1 MRNPMCEQAWSLP
14 ELLRTLY
21 PVLENSARRTLR
33 TEEIFSIQ
41 RIVLTGCGDS
51 YAAGLATKH
60 IFELLTGIP
69 TEVVSALD
77 LARYYHPAQIGFA
90 PHNPL
95 VIAVSSSGT
104 VARLAEAAQFARE
117 HGAFVLA
124 VTANPDAPLGQAAS
138 RVLTAKTPPFVSAP
152 GVRSYLTSVLTLLLL
167 AVRIGEV
174 RGAYT
179 MDRAGELRQDFLC
192 QADALD
198 RLLPDMDQKTA
209 ELARRW
215 KGFNCF
221 DFVGGGFDY
230 AAAFYGHAKILEA
243 AGRPAMRINTEEWL
257 HLNFFARDVARIGT
271 VITANTTN
279 PSISRAREVI
289 RYAGIMG
296 RPTMVVTDGTA
307 DCFDNADA
315 VYVRVPAV
323 GSQISMPLTQFVPA
337 ALLAGYLAE
346 ELEETYGRGC
356 EGAWSFA
363 KDGAGVRE
371 SEMMIRRDVLK

>member
-14 ELLRTLY
+14 ELLRTMY
-21 PVLENSARRTLR
+21 PEVERAARLTLR
-33 TEEIFSIQ
+33 TEEIFSVQ

-69 TEVVSALD
+69 TEVVTALD
-77 LARYYHPAQIGFA
+77 LARYYHPGQIGYA
-90 PHNPL
+90 PCTPL
-95 VIAVSSSGT
+95 VVAVSSSGT

-124 VTANPDAPLGQAAS
+124 VTSNPDAPLGRNAS
-138 RVLTAKTPPFVSAP
+138 RVLPVKTPPFVSSP
-152 GVRSYLTSVLTLLLL
+152 GVRSYLTSVLALLLL
-167 AVRIGEV
+167 AVRLGEV
-174 RGAYT
+174 RGKYT
-179 MDRAGELRQDFLC
+179 MDWAGALRRDFLRQ
-192 QADALD
+192 ADGLEA
-198 RLLPDMDQKTA
+198 LLPAMDRETA
-209 ELARRW
+209 GLAKQW
-215 KGFNCF
+215 KDFACF

-257 HLNFFARDVARIGT
+257 HLNFFARDVEKIGT

-279 PSISRAREVI
+279 PAISRAKEVV

-296 RPTMVVTDGTA
+296 RPTMVVTDGA
-307 DCFDNADA
+307 ANDFDNGSA
-315 VYVRVPAV
+315 VYVRVPATE
-323 GSQISMPLTQFVPA
+323 SQLGMPLTQFVPM

-356 EGAWSFA
+356 EGPWSFA
-363 KDGAGVRE
+363 QNGAGVRE
-371 SEMMIRRDVLK
+371 SEIVIRK

>member
-14 ELLRTLY
+14 DLLRTLY
-21 PVLENSARRTLR
+21 PEVESSTRLALK

-69 TEVVSALD
+69 TEVVTALD
-77 LARYYHPAQIGFA
+77 LARYYHTGQIGFS
-90 PHNPL
+90 PNNPL
-95 VIAVSSSGT
+95 VVAVSNSGM

-124 VTANPDAPLGQAAS
+124 VTSNPDAPLGRNAS
-138 RVLTAKTPPFVSAP
+138 RILPVQTPPFAGSAP
-152 GVRSYLTSVLTLLLL
+152 GVRSYLTSVLALLLL

-174 RGAYT
+174 RGKYT
-179 MDRAGELRQDFLC
+179 MDWAGALRRDFLRQ
-192 QADALD
+192 ADGLEA
-198 RLLPDMDQKTA
+198 LLPAMDQTA
-209 ELARRW
+209 AGLAKQW
-215 KGFNCF
+215 KDFPCF

-257 HLNFFARDVARIGT
+257 HLNFFARDVERIGT

-279 PSISRAREVI
+279 PAVSRAKEVV

-296 RPTMVVTDGTA
+296 RPTMVVTDGAAA
-307 DCFDNADA
+307 DFDNRSA
-315 VYVRVPAV
+315 VYVRVPATE
-323 GSQISMPLTQFVPA
+323 SQISMPLTQFVPM

-346 ELEETYGRGC
+346 ELGETYGRGC
-356 EGAWSFA
+356 EGPWSFA
-363 KDGAGVRE
+363 QNGAGVRE
-371 SEMMIRRDVLK
+371 SEIVIRK

>member
-14 ELLRTLY
+14 ELLRTLH
-21 PVLENSARRTLR
+21 PVLERDTRLALR

-69 TEVVSALD
+69 TEVVTALD
-77 LARYYHPAQIGFA
+77 LARYYHPAQVGFA

-124 VTANPDAPLGQAAS
+124 VTANPDAPLGRNAS
-138 RVLTAKTPPFVSAP
+138 RILPAKTPPFASAP
-152 GVRSYLTSVLTLLLL
+152 GVRSYLTSVLALLLL

-174 RGAYT
+174 RGKYP
-179 MDRAGELRQDFLC
+179 MDRAGELRQDFLR
-192 QADALD
+192 QADGLEK
-198 RLLPDMDQKTA
+198 LLPEMDRETA
-209 ELARRW
+209 ELAKQW
-215 KGFNCF
+215 SGFGCF

-257 HLNFFARDVARIGT
+257 HLNFFARDVERIGT

-279 PSISRAREVI
+279 PAVSRSKEVV
-289 RYAGIMG
+289 RYAGVMG
-296 RPTMVVTDGTA
+296 RPTMVVTDGA
-307 DCFDNADA
+307 AGDFENQSA
-315 VYVRVPAV
+315 VYVQVPATK
-323 GSQISMPLTQFVPA
+323 SQIGMPLTQFVPM

-346 ELEETYGRGC
+346 ELGETYGRNC
-356 EGAWSFA
+356 EGPWSFA
-363 KDGAGVRE
+363 QNGAGVRE
-371 SEMMIRRDVLK
+371 SEIIIRRDVLK